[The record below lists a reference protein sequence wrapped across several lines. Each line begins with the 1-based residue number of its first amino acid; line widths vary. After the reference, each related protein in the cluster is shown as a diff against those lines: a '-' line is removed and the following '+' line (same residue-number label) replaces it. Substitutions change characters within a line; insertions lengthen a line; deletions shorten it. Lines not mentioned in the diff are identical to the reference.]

1 MYYDQIKLYFSC
13 EKRKNNMKRL
23 RPSNII
29 TLKLDLQISIIQND
43 LSNFQKKE
51 QRNKKLEDSS
61 NERQEPLVSETKT
74 GNSTS
79 SNHPTIEQP
88 TPRRTEEQR

>member
-1 MYYDQIKLYFSC
+1 
-13 EKRKNNMKRL
+13 MKRL

-61 NERQEPLVSETKT
+61 NERQKPLETKT